1 MRSLWT
7 ITRFGLLE
15 AVRARFFILVAVFG
29 LVAVMA
35 GSFLASV
42 PWGDVDQVI
51 LSLGWGALSLM
62 SMLLATVFLTM
73 QIWRDREQRILYMVL
88 ARPVDRT
95 TYLVGRWLS
104 MVLLLA
110 VTISIISGCLWL
122 SVAMFGNRSHNW
134 SEFLYPAFWIW
145 GKSVSLAAYAVAFAA
160 LMGLMPALF
169 STVAVY
175 LIGSST
181 GMVLTF
187 AMQKGDVTFE
197 MMAKGL
203 YYLVPNY
210 GINDLVDRIVHG
222 MGHPSTGMIVWAV
235 AYFVGYGLLS
245 LLLAAALFSR
255 RDLT

>member
-15 AVRARFFILVAVFG
+15 AVRARFFILVAIFG
-29 LVAVMA
+29 LVAVIA
-35 GSFLASV
+35 GSFLAGV

-62 SMLLATVFLTM
+62 CMLLAAVFLTM
-73 QIWRDREQRILYMVL
+73 QISRDREQRVLYMVL

-104 MVLLLA
+104 MALLLA
-110 VTISIISGCLWL
+110 ATIFIISGCLWV
-122 SVAMFGNRSHNW
+122 SVAMFGNRSHTW
-134 SEFLYPAFWIW
+134 SEFLYPAFWVW

-160 LMGLMPALF
+160 LMGQMPALF
-169 STVAVY
+169 ATMAVY
-175 LIGSST
+175 FIGSST
-181 GMVLTF
+181 GVVLTF
-187 AMQKGDVTFE
+187 ALQKHDATLEVL
-197 MMAKGL
+197 AKGL
-203 YYLVPNY
+203 YYLIPNY
-210 GINDLVDRIVHG
+210 AINDLVDRIVHG
-222 MGHPSTGMIVWAV
+222 MGHPSAGMIVWAV
-235 AYFVGYGLLS
+235 AYFIGYGLLS